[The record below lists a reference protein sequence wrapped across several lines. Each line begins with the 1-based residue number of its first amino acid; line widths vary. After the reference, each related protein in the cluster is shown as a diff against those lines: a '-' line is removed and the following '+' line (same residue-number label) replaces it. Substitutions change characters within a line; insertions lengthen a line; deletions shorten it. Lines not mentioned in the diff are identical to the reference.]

1 MPKMMIATALL
12 LVAFLMQACAADM
25 EAEVDRSELKR
36 TGSADIH
43 AVSDARL
50 RTVMRKIR
58 SQAIDHD
65 DASRSEEEEAEY
77 FSQAAKIAD
86 SIEASA
92 QFFPKIGE
100 RLTLTPQELETFT
113 ALGDKL
119 RGQAEEVR
127 WLAIAGGAMSLR
139 KKMNQTIETCNSCHD
154 LFRTMPKGASK

>member
-1 MPKMMIATALL
+1 MPKVMIAAALL
-12 LVAFLMQACAADM
+12 FIALLMQACATDL
-25 EAEVDRSELKR
+25 DRPELKK
-36 TGSADIH
+36 TGNAEIH
-43 AVSDARL
+43 AVSNAML

-65 DASRSEEEEAEY
+65 DASRSAEEEAEY
-77 FSQAAKIAD
+77 FSEAARIAD

-92 QFFPKIGE
+92 QFIPKIGK
-100 RLTLTPQELETFT
+100 RLTLNPQELATFT

-119 RGQAEEVR
+119 RQQAEEVR

-154 LFRTMPKGASK
+154 LFRTMPKSEKE